1 MKNGALRTWLQLLPT
16 WLVLGIF
23 FLAPMAIMLGI
34 SFREK
39 GPVGTIKPIDNV
51 KQYITKGTFLNNY
64 RESLD
69 PAYAGVYW
77 RSLWLA
83 VATTALCLL
92 IGYPAAYYI
101 AIVANPKR
109 KNLLLA
115 MVAIPFWTSFLIRMG
130 AWKLILGTQGVLNT
144 MLGSV
149 GIAPLDML
157 YTPGA
162 VLTGLVYGELPFM
175 ILPLYASLEKM
186 DRTLLEAAADLG
198 AGATGRFFRVTVPQ
212 TMPGIIAG
220 VVLVFI
226 PAAGQFVVSDILG
239 GAKGA
244 LVGNIIQ
251 EGFQR
256 NKPLKSAIAFEL
268 TAVVGLML
276 TVYGLYLHRRR
287 RKEAAL

>member
-1 MKNGALRTWLQLLPT
+1 MNRRTWIPRLQLLPT
-16 WLVLGIF
+16 WLVLGVF
-23 FLAPMAIMLGI
+23 FLAPMFIMLGI

-39 GPVGTIKPIDNV
+39 GPAGTVRPVENV
-51 KQYITKGTFLNNY
+51 KQYVAQGKFLNNY
-64 RESLD
+64 RESID
-69 PAYAGVYW
+69 PIYAGVYW
-77 RSLWLA
+77 RSLWVA
-83 VATTALCLL
+83 VATTAICLVV
-92 IGYPAAYYI
+92 GYPVAYYI
-101 AIVANPKR
+101 AIVANPRR

-115 MVAIPFWTSFLIRMG
+115 MVAIPFWTSFLVRMG

-144 MLGSV
+144 MLGGV
-149 GIAPLDML
+149 GMSPLDLL

-186 DRTLLEAAADLG
+186 DRSLLEAAADLG
-198 AGATGRFFRVTVPQ
+198 AGARQRFRRVTIPQ
-212 TMPGIIAG
+212 TMPGIVAG
-220 VVLVFI
+220 VILVFI

-239 GAKGA
+239 GSKGA

-268 TAVVGLML
+268 TLVVGLML
-276 TVYGLYLHRRR
+276 AAYGWYVRS
-287 RKEAAL
+287 RKAKG

>member
-1 MKNGALRTWLQLLPT
+1 
-16 WLVLGIF
+16 VLGVF
-23 FLAPMAIMLGI
+23 FLAPMATMLGI

-39 GPVGTIKPIDNV
+39 GPAGTIKPIEDV
-51 KQYITKGTFLNNY
+51 THYITRGTFLNNY
-64 RESLD
+64 RASLD
-69 PAYAGVYW
+69 PDYAGVYW

-83 VATTALCLL
+83 VATTGLCLL
-92 IGYPAAYYI
+92 IGYPMAYYI
-101 AIVANPKR
+101 AIVADPRR

-144 MLGSV
+144 MLGSIGV
-149 GIAPLDML
+149 GPFEML

-162 VLTGLVYGELPFM
+162 VLIGLVYGELPFM

-198 AGATGRFFRVTVPQ
+198 AGAGGRFFRVTVPQ
-212 TMPGIIAG
+212 TMPGIVAG
-220 VVLVFI
+220 IVLVFI

-276 TVYGLYLHRRR
+276 AMYGLYLRRHS
-287 RKEAAL
+287 RKEAS

>member
-1 MKNGALRTWLQLLPT
+1 MNRRTWIPRLQLLPT
-16 WLVLGIF
+16 WLVLGLF
-23 FLAPMAIMLGI
+23 FLAPMFIMLGI

-39 GPVGTIKPIDNV
+39 GPAGTVRPVENV
-51 KQYITKGTFLNNY
+51 KQYIAQGEFLKNY
-64 RESLD
+64 RESID
-69 PAYAGVYW
+69 PIYAGVYW
-77 RSLWLA
+77 RSLWVA
-83 VATTALCLL
+83 VATTVICLVV
-92 IGYPAAYYI
+92 GYPVAYYI
-101 AIVANPKR
+101 AIVVNQRR

-115 MVAIPFWTSFLIRMG
+115 MVAIPFWTSFLVRMG

-144 MLGSV
+144 MLGGV
-149 GIAPLDML
+149 GISPLDLL

-186 DRTLLEAAADLG
+186 DRSLLEAAADLG
-198 AGATGRFFRVTVPQ
+198 AGARERFLRVTIPQ
-212 TMPGIIAG
+212 TLPGIVAG
-220 VVLVFI
+220 VILVFI

-239 GAKGA
+239 GSKGA

-268 TAVVGLML
+268 TLVVGLML
-276 TVYGLYLHRRR
+276 AAYGWYVRS
-287 RKEAAL
+287 RKAEG